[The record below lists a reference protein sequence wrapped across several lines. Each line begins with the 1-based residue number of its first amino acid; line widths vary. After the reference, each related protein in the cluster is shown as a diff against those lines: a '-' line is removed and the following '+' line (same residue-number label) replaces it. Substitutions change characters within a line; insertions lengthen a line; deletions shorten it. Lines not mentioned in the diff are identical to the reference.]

1 MARRLSKDDIISNI
15 YYDPAEGFGSA
26 RDVHKRAK
34 EEDPTITI
42 QDVRAFLKKQPNK
55 QIRKHRGYNSYTAP
69 FARYQYQIDIMDMV
83 PLTKDS
89 EKKPGKEIKIVKN
102 DEPRYGLVVID
113 IFSKLANVVPMKNKD
128 APSVLKALEESFEK
142 MGFPMSIY
150 SDDDRAFQSVVKD
163 FFQREGINHITTL
176 THANVAERFIRT
188 IKNMVHDRVRF
199 NKGSWVRM
207 LKFAVDKYNKTA
219 HSSTKEKPIEAHK
232 DDNHADVKVNLYSRE
247 KNNRKYDSISVGDSV
262 KIFNKGSGNYTDRKE
277 YLSKWSEQNYRVER
291 IDYDSI
297 GNRVFRLAGKTR
309 PYLRHEIFKV

>member
-102 DEPRYGLVVID
+102 NQPRYGLVLID

-128 APSVLKALEESFEK
+128 GESVLKGLKKSFEK

-150 SDDDRAFQSVVKD
+150 SDDDGAFKSVVKD
-163 FFQREGINHITTL
+163 FFQEEGINHITTL

-188 IKNMVHDRVRF
+188 IKNMVHDRVRS
-199 NKGSWVRM
+199 NRGSWTEMV
-207 LKFAVDKYNKTA
+207 KFAVDKYNKTV
-219 HSSTKEKPIEAHK
+219 HSSTKEKPVEAHK

-247 KNNRKYDSISVGDSV
+247 KNNRKYDSISVGDTV
-262 KIFNKGSGNYTDRKE
+262 KIFNKGRGNYTDRKE

>member
-26 RDVHKRAK
+26 KDVRKRAK

-89 EKKPGKEIKIVKN
+89 EKKPGKEIKVVKN
-102 DEPRYGLVVID
+102 NQPRYGLVVID

-128 APSVLKALEESFEK
+128 GESVLKGLKESFEK

-150 SDDDRAFQSVVKD
+150 SDDDGAFKSVVKD
-163 FFQREGINHITTL
+163 FFQEEGINHITTL

-199 NKGSWVRM
+199 NRGSWTEMV
-207 LKFAVDKYNKTA
+207 KFAVDKYNKTV

-247 KNNRKYDSISVGDSV
+247 KNNRKYDTISVGDTV
-262 KIFNKGSGNYTDRKE
+262 KIFSKGRGNYTDRKE

>member
-1 MARRLSKDDIISNI
+1 M
-15 YYDPAEGFGSA
+15 
-26 RDVHKRAK
+26 HKRAK

-55 QIRKHRGYNSYTAP
+55 QIRKHRGHNSYTAP
-69 FARYQYQIDIMDMV
+69 FARFQYQIDIMDMV

-102 DEPRYGLVVID
+102 KQPRYGLVVID
-113 IFSKLANVVPMKNKD
+113 IFSKLANVVPMKNID
-128 APSVLKALEESFEK
+128 GESVLKGLKESFEK

-150 SDDDRAFQSVVKD
+150 SDDDGAFKSVVKD
-163 FFQREGINHITTL
+163 FFESEGINHITTP

-199 NKGSWVRM
+199 NKGSWTEMVR
-207 LKFAVDKYNKTA
+207 FAVDKYNKTV

-232 DDNHADVKVNLYSRE
+232 DDNHADVRVNLHTRE
-247 KNNRKYDSISVGDSV
+247 KNTRKYDTINVGDMV
-262 KIFNKGSGNYTDRKE
+262 KIFSKGRGNYTDRKE
-277 YLSKWSEQNYRVER
+277 YLSKWSNENYRVER

-297 GNRVFRLAGKTR
+297 GNRVFRLAGKAR